1 VKTKIWISLAFLVTF
16 IFGLTTGYLIPR
28 KPFNTPRNAWMQD
41 RDMGRLD
48 PFERQVEARK
58 RLMKV
63 LDLNEEQQADF
74 EEASSKFQR
83 DVRGTLLD
91 SNLETRER
99 IRQHNDLLDKEMRG
113 ILNDQQYLRW
123 QKIHQRRMELLQ
135 NQGERWRSG
144 RRLSD

>member
-1 VKTKIWISLAFLVTF
+1 
-16 IFGLTTGYLIPR
+16 
-28 KPFNTPRNAWMQD
+28 
-41 RDMGRLD
+41 MGRLD

-91 SNLETRER
+91 SNVETRER

-113 ILNDQQYLRW
+113 ILNDQQYMRW
-123 QKIHQRRMELLQ
+123 QKIHQRRMQLLQ